1 TKYLLP
7 LGRLGG
13 LVPHEG
19 RRHSLEP
26 GAGDDRPSI
35 GTVQGDAEFVGVALL
50 SEPDG
55 DPPLRFQEDAG
66 PVQALGTQ
74 LSERAFAT
82 PGRARDVD
90 LPPVVVLGPTPQCVT

>member
-1 TKYLLP
+1 SCALIKFLLGSRPRWWKRRPEHLTKYLLP

-35 GTVQGDAEFVGVALL
+35 GTVQGDAEFVGIALL

-66 PVQALGTQ
+66 HVQALGTQ
-74 LSERAFAT
+74 LSE
-82 PGRARDVD
+82 
-90 LPPVVVLGPTPQCVT
+90 